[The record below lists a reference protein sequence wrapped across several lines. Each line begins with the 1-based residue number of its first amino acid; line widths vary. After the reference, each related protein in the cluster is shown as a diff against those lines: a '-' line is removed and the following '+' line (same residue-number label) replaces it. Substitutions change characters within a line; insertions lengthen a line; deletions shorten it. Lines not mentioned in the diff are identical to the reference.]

1 MKSLQ
6 DHGPDQRKRRK
17 KEEGEISCRRIK
29 YGEAEIESIAVRERI
44 GENEIKHGEKIIEK
58 KIRK

>member
-1 MKSLQ
+1 MSLQ
-6 DHGPDQRKRRK
+6 GHGPDRRKRRK

-44 GENEIKHGEKIIEK
+44 GENEVKYGEKIIEM